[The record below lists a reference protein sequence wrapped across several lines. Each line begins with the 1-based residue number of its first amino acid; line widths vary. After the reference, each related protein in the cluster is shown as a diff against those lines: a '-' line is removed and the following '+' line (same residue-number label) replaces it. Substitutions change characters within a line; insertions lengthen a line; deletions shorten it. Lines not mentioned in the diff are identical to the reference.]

1 MSIEHLQIRKFDI
14 KEMDLNSKV
23 AIIGKPGCFEKGT
36 QILMYNGLIKPVEE
50 VEVGDIVMGDDSTPR
65 NVLRTIHDKGDM
77 YKIKRTKGGEDV
89 VVNGK
94 HKLVLKCTGY
104 NQHPKGEIIEIT
116 VNDFL
121 QKSKTFQ
128 KRFKWFTSDFVN
140 FENNVP
146 LKIDP
151 YILGLWLGDGSSN
164 RPEFTTIDQEILE
177 YLTSYFKQFNLYP
190 TSTSKDITYYFRS
203 IDGTKK
209 SNPFINLLKENN
221 LILNKHIPHIY
232 KTSSKENRLKL
243 LAGLID
249 TDGTYEKEGKYF
261 EIIQKSKTLSD
272 DIAFLCRSL
281 GFHVNI
287 RKCYKTCTNSKNA
300 CHTGLYYRISIVG
313 RCEQVPTILKRKQAE
328 PRSEF
333 INFLVQGFTIESLGD
348 GDYYGFTL
356 DGNHRFLLGDFSVVR
371 NSGKSCLIK
380 DLLFQHRKRFTKAII
395 MSGTEG
401 STKFY
406 QGMVPDLYIY
416 DSYNQDAMDRVRI
429 GQQRAVRD
437 NGAGHPMN
445 NCAIVN
451 DDCMDDKDWIKH
463 KTTKWLFKNG
473 RHFDIFFLLAMQYA
487 LDIPPEL
494 RTCIDYI
501 FILKEPQ
508 LKTRHKLHD
517 NYAGMIPTFN
527 MFSDI
532 LDNLTEDYHCMVI
545 KNRKALST
553 NISDCVFWYKATV
566 HEDDFSIVPKS
577 VWRYAENHYNR
588 HYISDEEEQELKKST
603 SQRYGRSG
611 KSKTQFVVSKLQY

>member
-23 AIIGKPGCFEKGT
+23 AIIGKPGCFARGT
-36 QILMYNGLIKPVEE
+36 EILMYNNTVKKVEN
-50 VEVGDIVMGDDSTPR
+50 VKIGDVVMGDDKTPR
-65 NVLRTIHDKGDM
+65 NVLQTVCDEEEMFCIQRTGKKDIIVNLNHYLVLRNENGQIIEKKVKEYLIESQEFKNQHKWM
-77 YKIKRTKGGEDV
+77 TLGEDD
-89 VVNGK
+89 
-94 HKLVLKCTGY
+94 
-104 NQHPKGEIIEIT
+104 EI
-116 VNDFL
+116 
-121 QKSKTFQ
+121 
-128 KRFKWFTSDFVN
+128 
-140 FENNVP
+140 
-146 LKIDP
+146 
-151 YILGLWLGDGSSN
+151 
-164 RPEFTTIDQEILE
+164 
-177 YLTSYFKQFNLYP
+177 FNIN
-190 TSTSKDITYYFRS
+190 SVGH
-203 IDGTKK
+203 GT
-209 SNPFINLLKENN
+209 
-221 LILNKHIPHIY
+221 
-232 KTSSKENRLKL
+232 
-243 LAGLID
+243 
-249 TDGTYEKEGKYF
+249 
-261 EIIQKSKTLSD
+261 
-272 DIAFLCRSL
+272 
-281 GFHVNI
+281 
-287 RKCYKTCTNSKNA
+287 
-300 CHTGLYYRISIVG
+300 
-313 RCEQVPTILKRKQAE
+313 
-328 PRSEF
+328 
-333 INFLVQGFTIESLGD
+333 
-348 GDYYGFTL
+348 YYGFTL

-380 DLLFQHRKRFTKAII
+380 DLLYQHRKRFTKAII

-416 DSYNQDAMDRVRI
+416 DSYNQAAMDRVRI

-437 NGAGHPMN
+437 NGAGHPAN

-553 NISDCVFWYKATV
+553 NITDCVFWYKAKV
-566 HEDDFSIVPKS
+566 HEEDFSIVPKS
-577 VWRYAENHYNR
+577 VWRYAEEHYNS

-603 SQRYGRSG
+603 SQRYGRNT